1 LQSAFSGHRLPD
13 LRQKNQKKFQI
24 PYNQL
29 AKIMITFN
37 RNYFGLTIL
46 IFTIEVLIALFVHDD
61 FIRPYFGD
69 VLVVILMYCFIKS
82 FLNLPVFSVAVF
94 VLAFAFLIE
103 ILQGCNIVTKIGL
116 EKSKLANVVLG
127 NSFSRIDFL
136 TYIVGFLIII
146 VTENRLAKK
155 VH

>member
-1 LQSAFSGHRLPD
+1 
-13 LRQKNQKKFQI
+13 
-24 PYNQL
+24 
-29 AKIMITFN
+29 MITFN

-46 IFTIEVLIALFVHDD
+46 IFTIEVLIALFVHDA

-82 FLNLPVFSVAVF
+82 FVSLPVFSVALS

-116 EKSKLANVVLG
+116 GKSKLANVVLG
-127 NSFSRIDFL
+127 NSFSWMDFI
-136 TYIVGFLIII
+136 TYSAGFLIII

-155 VH
+155 VR

>member
-1 LQSAFSGHRLPD
+1 
-13 LRQKNQKKFQI
+13 
-24 PYNQL
+24 
-29 AKIMITFN
+29 M
-37 RNYFGLTIL
+37 

-127 NSFSRIDFL
+127 NSFSWIDFL

>member
-1 LQSAFSGHRLPD
+1 
-13 LRQKNQKKFQI
+13 
-24 PYNQL
+24 
-29 AKIMITFN
+29 MITFN

-46 IFTIEVLIALFVHDD
+46 IFTIEVLIALFVHDA

-82 FLNLPVFSVAVF
+82 FVSLPVFSVALS

-116 EKSKLANVVLG
+116 GKSKLANVVIG
-127 NSFSRIDFL
+127 NSFSWMDFI
-136 TYIVGFLIII
+136 TYSAGFLIII

-155 VH
+155 VR

>member
-1 LQSAFSGHRLPD
+1 
-13 LRQKNQKKFQI
+13 
-24 PYNQL
+24 
-29 AKIMITFN
+29 MITFN
-37 RNYFGLTIL
+37 RKYFGLTML

-82 FLNLPVFSVAVF
+82 YLNLPVFSVALF

-127 NSFSRIDFL
+127 NSFSWIDFL

-155 VH
+155 VR